1 MKTKFTC
8 PPPREQTYRNK
19 VGEYEYPM
27 LRKQTYLDK
36 VEEYEYGYPMSY
48 K

>member
-19 VGEYEYPM
+19 VENM
-27 LRKQTYLDK
+27 NIQAAKQTYRIK
-36 VEEYEYGYPMSY
+36 
-48 K
+48 